1 MKFFVSFALM
11 MISAIG
17 YSQITIYAGSSL
29 AKSPDL
35 NMTPSGTSH
44 TGYVTGINLRML
56 DDGMCFLFT
65 AEYGAFNLLA
75 RDKVDFTTKNKD
87 LTYYKGKFGVGL
99 DVVQLSQHAKLRTKL
114 QGNILYIRTF
124 NPANLSATPAMRE
137 TGYHTLNEAIGGLST
152 GVGFTYRFIDLD
164 LEYEHGFYN
173 IYYRMPLTKMNFI
186 NITAGI
192 RI

>member
-1 MKFFVSFALM
+1 M
-11 MISAIG
+11 MFSISM
-17 YSQITIYAGSSL
+17 YCQITVYAGSSI

-124 NPANLSATPAMRE
+124 NPSNLSASPAMRE